1 MRSERVQR
9 MLILAAKEPEPNPSK
24 EDYRD
29 FVIVYSLTFV
39 VMMILVPASFLSAAM
54 P

>member
-1 MRSERVQR
+1 